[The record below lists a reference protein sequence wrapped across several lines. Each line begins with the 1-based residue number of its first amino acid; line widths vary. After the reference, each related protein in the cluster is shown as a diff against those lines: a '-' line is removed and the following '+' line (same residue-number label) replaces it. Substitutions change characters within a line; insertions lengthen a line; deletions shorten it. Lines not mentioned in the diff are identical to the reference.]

1 MKVILLQDV
10 KALGKKGDL
19 VDVSDG
25 YARNMLLK
33 KKLGVEA
40 TNKNINDLKLQKAHQ
55 DKVAAEELQAA
66 KDLAEEISR
75 KSISMQMKV
84 GKNGKAFGTIST
96 KEMAAAVKDQ
106 LGYDLDKKKFSVDVP
121 IKALGTYTAKIKLH
135 PQVTAQLKVNV
146 TEQKK

>member
-10 KALGKKGDL
+10 KTLGKKGDL

-55 DKVAAEELQAA
+55 DKVAAEQLQEA
-66 KDLAEEISR
+66 KDLAEEISK

-106 LGYDLDKKKFSVDVP
+106 LGYDLDKKKFSVEP

-135 PQVTAQLKVNV
+135 QKVTAELTVHV
-146 TEQKK
+146 TEQK

>member
-1 MKVILLQDV
+1 MKVILLEDV
-10 KALGKKGDL
+10 KKLGKKGDL

-55 DKVAAEELQAA
+55 DKVAAEQLQAA
-66 KDLAEEISR
+66 KDLAEEISK

-84 GKNGKAFGTIST
+84 GSNGKAFGTIST

-135 PQVTAQLKVNV
+135 QKVTAELKVHV
-146 TEQKK
+146 TEEK